1 MVIQLLNPQEL
12 EVYYILPALR
22 RELAKAMKKLGRS
35 QKEIAGNLGVTESA
49 VSQYIHQKRATC
61 VDFTR
66 DLQND
71 IKKSAVLIND
81 RNAFLIAAQKLIR
94 KIRGNRF
101 ICNVCKSQ
109 NKSMPK
115 GCSMCFE

>member
-49 VSQYIHQKRATC
+49 VSQYIHQKRATG
-61 VDFTR
+61 VDFTK

-71 IKKSAVLIND
+71 ISSSALQIND
-81 RNAFLIAAQKLIR
+81 RNAFLKITQKLIR

-101 ICNVCKSQ
+101 ICDVCKNQ
-109 NKSMPK
+109 NKGTPK
-115 GCSMCFE
+115 GCSMCYE